1 MPTLGTRGGGSVRG
15 FGRFGGGRPSQI
27 TTIAAT
33 DVGSGRAYNNGRID
47 ISWTAPSSNGAP
59 ITGYLIERSTNS
71 GSTFSTLVANTGSAT
86 STYSDTGLSSAQ
98 RYDYRVSAINA
109 TGTAIAS
116 SSVNATAT
124 TIPQAPTVGAASRAA
139 DNQVSLTFTANA
151 TGGSTITSYTIVS
164 SPSISVSTN
173 AGTTSPRTATAS
185 YGSGTSYT
193 FTIAA
198 VNANGTSAASA
209 ASGSVMP
216 LQPAPSSVEYVVV
229 AGGGTGSDGSLS
241 GGGGAGGAMTGTYSV
256 NSGSSYSISV
266 AGAGGSSDFAGFSPI
281 GGGSGSPGGV
291 AGNGGS
297 GGGTVSSNSNQR
309 GRGTAGQGHDGGYN
323 SQQQSASG
331 GGGGYGSAGGNGR
344 RAIDPNNGEPF
355 NYTEPAQAGEGGGAL
370 STSIEGGTNYYAYGG
385 GGFGG
390 GYYNIWSFN
399 GDGGSGAANS
409 GAGGGGAGG
418 GTLSGGSG
426 TVILAYNSNAKD
438 ATVSGGLSYN
448 LNTNSRAG
456 YKVYKF
462 TGGSGNVS
470 W

>member
-27 TTIAAT
+27 TSITAT

-71 GSTFSTLVANTGSAT
+71 GSTFSTLAANTGSAT
-86 STYSDTGLSSAQ
+86 PTYSDTGLSSAQ

-124 TIPQAPTVGAASRAA
+124 TVPQAPTVGAASRAA

-164 SPSISVSTN
+164 SPSISVSTD

-229 AGGGTGSDGSLS
+229 SGGGTGYVA
-241 GGGGAGGAMTGTYSV
+241 GGGAGGAMIGTQSV
-256 NSGSSYSISV
+256 SAASNYSISI
-266 AGAGGSSDFAGFSPI
+266 AGGGGTSNFISFTPSAG
-281 GGGSGSPGGV
+281 
-291 AGNGGS
+291 GNGGQSQGNAGAS
-297 GGGTVSSNSNQR
+297 GGGCAVFNTT
-309 GRGTAGQGHDGGYN
+309 GRGGAIAGQGHIGGKTN
-323 SQQQSASG
+323 HGGSSG
-331 GGGGYGSAGGNGR
+331 GGGGYGGAGGDGSK
-344 RAIDPNNGEPF
+344 AIDPNNGNEFGYSEPG
-355 NYTEPAQAGEGGGAL
+355 QAGGGGGAL
-370 STSIEGGTNYYAYGG
+370 ATSIEGGTNYYSYGG
-385 GGFGG
+385 GGFGQ
-390 GYYNIWSFN
+390 GYYPWVWSAN
-399 GDGGSGAANS
+399 GDASDGAANS
-409 GAGGGGAGG
+409 GAGGGGWGFHN
-418 GTLSGGSG
+418 GGSG
-426 TVILAYNSNAKD
+426 TVILAHSSNEKS

-448 LNTNSRAG
+448 LNTNSRPG